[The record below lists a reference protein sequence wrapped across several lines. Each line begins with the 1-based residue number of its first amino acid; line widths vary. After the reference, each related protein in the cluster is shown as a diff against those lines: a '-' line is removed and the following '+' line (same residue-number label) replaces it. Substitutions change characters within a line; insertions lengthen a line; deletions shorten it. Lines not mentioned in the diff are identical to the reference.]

1 MASSRK
7 TKPEIS
13 AKTTKPSVKAA
24 KATASARKAAP
35 ASVGRP
41 GGSIRLTCRECFE
54 EWTLDPA
61 KAGEVIACPVCE
73 HRAQAPSDDLLH
85 QVAVYGGIERKNLML
100 AAGGALLMVA
110 SMVGWVILTAEPARA
125 KDSLQFYGPIGSSF
139 LGFVMTI
146 VFGAKYEK
154 SRYETYF

>member
-13 AKTTKPSVKAA
+13 AKTTRPSVKAA

-35 ASVGRP
+35 PPAGRSA
-41 GGSIRLTCRECFE
+41 GSIRLTCRECFE

-61 KAGEVIACPVCE
+61 RAGEVIACPVCE
-73 HRAQAPSDDLLH
+73 HRAQAPSADLLH
-85 QVAVYGGIERKNLML
+85 QVAVYGGIERKNLVL

-110 SMVGWVILTAEPARA
+110 SMVGWVVLTSVPERA
-125 KDSLQFYGPIGSSF
+125 NDSLQFFGPIGAAF